1 MAAGPLAAMLRT
13 DPQTLVQKSKRGVI
27 ERRLRCVTHAQRSPV
42 YFYNVQDAIKVF
54 GPPPRV
60 RTSRLDCTGGY
71 VNKVDAAALLRCS
84 VSTIYRLFDKGSVKR
99 IMTLFKQPEL
109 HREWGYRLKDL
120 MALKQRQYDS
130 APVQTYEEET
140 VTASRVVRKLVHDES
155 FGSKV
160 DRLADQVRAGSLSEE
175 AFAKAVLRLK
185 N

>member
-1 MAAGPLAAMLRT
+1 
-13 DPQTLVQKSKRGVI
+13 
-27 ERRLRCVTHAQRSPV
+27 
-42 YFYNVQDAIKVF
+42 
-54 GPPPRV
+54 
-60 RTSRLDCTGGY
+60 
-71 VNKVDAAALLRCS
+71 
-84 VSTIYRLFDKGSVKR
+84 
-99 IMTLFKQPEL
+99 MTLFKQPEL